1 MLAGWIGVGGGCSER
16 PRWWSRSRRRLD
28 RDLWHRR
35 LYLRPDVDGWTVWQF
50 TGRGSVDGIGGDV
63 DVNVMRPG

>member
-1 MLAGWIGVGGGCSER
+1 MVVALATSAT
-16 PRWWSRSRRRLD
+16 PN
-28 RDLWHRR
+28 WHRR

-50 TGRGSVDGIGGDV
+50 TGRGSVDGVGGDV